1 MSRKHSRSIST
12 SARRPLDVRFYDR
25 YKHQDTGLTW
35 MWHHI
40 TWFLG
45 ITGSVWILRLL
56 IITFLR
62 QCALVSE
69 EETTKLENPRIYRV
83 EQHLIILTM
92 KALIIFILIVVIQCL
107 TGKFN
112 MDMSFRICV
121 ENIHPTLYF
130 GITELFGGEH
140 YYEETE
146 DHKTHRFRYS
156 KVVKHLFR

>member
-45 ITGSVWILRLL
+45 IMGSVWILRLL

-69 EETTKLENPRIYRV
+69 EETTKLENPRIYRI
-83 EQHLIILTM
+83 EQHLTILTM

-112 MDMSFRICV
+112 MDMSFLCWEYPPHVVLWNNRAFWRR
-121 ENIHPTLYF
+121 TLLWGNWRPQNPQIPIF
-130 GITELFGGEH
+130 
-140 YYEETE
+140 
-146 DHKTHRFRYS
+146 
-156 KVVKHLFR
+156 

>member
-1 MSRKHSRSIST
+1 MSR
-12 SARRPLDVRFYDR
+12 D
-25 YKHQDTGLTW
+25 
-35 MWHHI
+35 
-40 TWFLG
+40 FLE
-45 ITGSVWILRLL
+45 SWEAFESSCFL

-112 MDMSFRICV
+112 MDMSFLC
-121 ENIHPTLYF
+121 
-130 GITELFGGEH
+130 
-140 YYEETE
+140 
-146 DHKTHRFRYS
+146 
-156 KVVKHLFR
+156 